1 MKLDGLFDALDLKS
15 AIDEGFVRV
24 QRHPGLPLLIYNY
37 TERTQYERAWTPV
50 TTQCRGLIA
59 DERGQ
64 IVARPW
70 AKFFN
75 YGEQADVQLD
85 LDAPVEVT
93 DKLDGSLGILYRA
106 GAGWAIAT
114 RGSFASEQALHATEI
129 LRSRYAG
136 FEPPAGRTVLFE
148 IVYPGNRIVVDY
160 AGLDDLLLLGAVD
173 IETGTSFGPG
183 EVNGWPGPVVTTFKA
198 RTLADAL
205 AMEPRPNAE
214 GLVVRY
220 VSDHG
225 LMTKIKQADYQELHR
240 LVTGLNARVVWERL
254 GAGET
259 AAGICEKLPD
269 EFHAWVR
276 DLSGELNAAAAE
288 ILANATDEHTALLA
302 RLGDGF
308 SRKDY
313 AMEAQRS
320 PLRAWLFMLLD
331 GKDPTQK
338 IWASIKPSGARSM
351 VNHSEDVA

>member
-1 MKLDGLFDALDLKS
+1 MKLDGLFDTLDLQR
-15 AIDEGFVRV
+15 AVDDGFVRV
-24 QRHPGLPLLIYNY
+24 QRHPELPLLIYNY
-37 TERTQYERAWTPV
+37 TERAQFERAWTPV
-50 TTQCRGLIA
+50 TIQCRGLIA
-59 DERGQ
+59 DEQGQ

-75 YGEQADVQLD
+75 YGEQTGAQLD

-93 DKLDGSLGILYRA
+93 DKLDGSLGILYPA
-106 GAGWAIAT
+106 GDGWAIAT

-129 LRSRYAG
+129 LRSRYAT

-160 AGLDDLLLLGAVD
+160 RGLDDLLLLGAVD
-173 IETGTSFGPG
+173 IDTGKTFGPT
-183 EVNGWPGPVVTTFKA
+183 EVPEWTGPRAEVFPA
-198 RTLADAL
+198 RTLAGAL
-205 AMEPRPNAE
+205 AMPARENAE
-214 GLVVRY
+214 GVVVRFPATGEQ
-220 VSDHG
+220 V
-225 LMTKIKQADYQELHR
+225 KIKLEAYVALHK

-259 AAGICEKLPD
+259 VAAICEKLPD
-269 EFHAWVR
+269 EFHEWVR
-276 DLSGELNAAAAE
+276 EVAGELNTAAAE
-288 ILANATDEHTALLA
+288 ILSNATDEHTALLA

-308 SRKDY
+308 ARKDY
-313 AMEAQRS
+313 AMAAQRS

-331 GKDPTQK
+331 GKDPKPK

>member
-1 MKLDGLFDALDLKS
+1 MKLDGLFEALDLKS
-15 AIDEGFVRV
+15 AVDEGFVRV
-24 QRHPGLPLLIYNY
+24 QRHPELPLLIYNY
-37 TERTQYERAWTPV
+37 TEHTQYERAWTSV

-59 DERGQ
+59 DEQGQ

-75 YGEQADVQLD
+75 YGEQAEVQLD

-106 GAGWAIAT
+106 GDGWAIAT
-114 RGSFASEQALHATEI
+114 RGSFASEQALHATKV
-129 LRSRYAG
+129 LRDKYAA
-136 FEPPAGRTVLFE
+136 FEPPAGHTVLFE

-160 AGLDDLLLLGAVD
+160 MGLDDLLLLGSVD
-173 IETGTSFGPG
+173 IETGQTFGPG
-183 EVNGWPGPVVTTFKA
+183 EVPGWPGPRTDVLSA
-198 RTLADAL
+198 RTLAEAL
-205 AMEPRPNAE
+205 AMPARDNAE
-214 GLVVRY
+214 GVVVRFPGTG
-220 VSDHG
+220 VQV
-225 LMTKIKQADYQELHR
+225 KIKLAAYVALHR

-259 AAGICEKLPD
+259 AAEICEKLPD

-276 DLSGELNAAAAE
+276 DLAGELDSAAAE
-288 ILANATDEHTALLA
+288 ILSNATDEHTALLA

-313 AMEAQRS
+313 AMQAQRS
-320 PLRAWLFMLLD
+320 PLRGWLFMLLD
-331 GKDPTQK
+331 GKDPMPK

>member
-1 MKLDGLFDALDLKS
+1 MKLDGLFEALDLKT
-15 AIDEGFVRV
+15 AVDEGFVRV
-24 QRHPGLPLLIYNY
+24 QRHPELPLRIYNY
-37 TERTQYERAWTPV
+37 TEHTQFERAWTPV
-50 TTQCRGLIA
+50 TVQCRGLIA
-59 DERGQ
+59 DEQGQ
-64 IVARPW
+64 VVARPW

-75 YGEQADVQLD
+75 YGEQNDAQLA

-106 GAGWAIAT
+106 GDEWAIAT
-114 RGSFASEQALHATEI
+114 RGSFASEQALHATEV
-129 LRSRYAG
+129 LRAKYAA
-136 FEPPAGRTVLFE
+136 FEPPAGCTVLFE

-160 AGLDDLLLLGAVD
+160 NGLDDLLLLGAVD
-173 IETGTSFGPG
+173 IETGKTFGPA
-183 EVNGWPGPVVTTFKA
+183 EVPEWRGPRAEVFSA

-205 AMEPRPNAE
+205 AMPARENAE
-214 GLVVRY
+214 GVVVRFPAT
-220 VSDHG
+220 G
-225 LMTKIKQADYQELHR
+225 EQLKIKLESYVYLHR
-240 LVTGLNARVVWERL
+240 LITGLNARVVWERL

-259 AAGICEKLPD
+259 AATICEKLPD

-276 DLSGELNAAAAE
+276 DLADELHNAANE
-288 ILANATDEHTALLA
+288 ILANATAEHQAL
-302 RLGDGF
+302 REKLGDGF

-331 GKDPTQK
+331 GKDPKPK